1 MYGLPED
8 DAVLVTRG
16 SPSGSAWKK
25 SWKIEKAELAEMMTR
40 RSLSWKLSKALERS
54 GASDPRVTVA
64 LLNIW
69 PKSAVDQKKGHAART
84 PRVLAS
90 LDTKPNARF
99 PPLPKDKFER
109 WPELAA
115 TVRKTGSPKY

>member
-25 SWKIEKAELAEMMTR
+25 SWKIQKAELAEMMTR

-54 GASDPRVTVA
+54 GASHPRVPVA
-64 LLNIW
+64 LLNI
-69 PKSAVDQKKGHAART
+69 
-84 PRVLAS
+84 
-90 LDTKPNARF
+90 
-99 PPLPKDKFER
+99 
-109 WPELAA
+109 
-115 TVRKTGSPKY
+115 

>member
-25 SWKIEKAELAEMMTR
+25 SWKIQKAELAEMMTR

-54 GASDPRVTVA
+54 GASDPRVKVA

-69 PKSAVDQKKGHAART
+69 PKSAVDQ
-84 PRVLAS
+84 
-90 LDTKPNARF
+90 
-99 PPLPKDKFER
+99 
-109 WPELAA
+109 A
-115 TVRKTGSPKY
+115 TVAPRAPACLSATVPCSRPFRQFCALFSFFSSLSHLSLGGHWLYILL

>member
-1 MYGLPED
+1 MSALEKVQNHQAH
-8 DAVLVTRG
+8 AVLVTRG

-25 SWKIEKAELAEMMTR
+25 SWKIQKAELAEMMTR

-69 PKSAVDQKKGHAART
+69 PKSAVDEETAA
-84 PRVLAS
+84 PRA
-90 LDTKPNARF
+90 PAIAF
-99 PPLPKDKFER
+99 PLPC
-109 WPELAA
+109 LAPAHSA
-115 TVRKTGSPKY
+115 TLR

>member
-1 MYGLPED
+1 MYRLPDD

-16 SPSGSAWKK
+16 GPSGSAWKK
-25 SWKIEKAELAEMMTR
+25 SWKIQKAELAEMMTR

-69 PKSAVDQKKGHAART
+69 PKSAVDQATAA
-84 PRVLAS
+84 PRA
-90 LDTKPNARF
+90 PAIGF
-99 PPLPKDKFER
+99 PLPC
-109 WPELAA
+109 LAPAHSA
-115 TVRKTGSPKY
+115 TLR